1 MVKTM
6 KSDKLLKELK
16 VKRKVTYDEYVAYLK
31 GKSEDEIAGIYI
43 ELQVKLEELSRL
55 SPVLC
60 IGGSSLMG
68 LGFLESC
75 RDMDINLNDLWQV
88 INIIGASLSIAYL
101 MLVITNMIMLYLE
114 TNLNERFSL
123 LIVIKNLGQI
133 APSVLKIKRNV
144 VNRERRNKKCGTITL
159 IYLEI

>member
-16 VKRKVTYDEYVAYLK
+16 VKRKVTYDVYVAYLK

-114 TNLNERFSL
+114 TNLKRKI
-123 LIVIKNLGQI
+123 LIIDSYKKLG
-133 APSVLKIKRNV
+133 ANCPELFKD
-144 VNRERRNKKCGTITL
+144 
-159 IYLEI
+159 

>member
-31 GKSEDEIAGIYI
+31 GKSEDEISGIYI
-43 ELQVKLEELSRL
+43 ELQLKLEELNKL
-55 SPVLC
+55 SPLLC
-60 IGGSSLMG
+60 IGGSSLMS

-101 MLVITNMIMLYLE
+101 MLVITSMIMLYLE
-114 TNLNERFSL
+114 TNLKRKI
-123 LIVIKNLGQI
+123 LIIDSYKKLG
-133 APSVLKIKRNV
+133 ANCPEHFKD
-144 VNRERRNKKCGTITL
+144 
-159 IYLEI
+159 

>member
-31 GKSEDEIAGIYI
+31 GKNEDEIAGIYI

-101 MLVITNMIMLYLE
+101 MLVITNMIMLYIE
-114 TNLNERFSL
+114 TNLKRKILIIDSYKKLGANCPERF
-123 LIVIKNLGQI
+123 KD
-133 APSVLKIKRNV
+133 
-144 VNRERRNKKCGTITL
+144 
-159 IYLEI
+159 

>member
-43 ELQVKLEELSRL
+43 ELQLKLEEIKRL
-55 SPVLC
+55 SPQVW

-68 LGFLESC
+68 LGFLASC
-75 RDMDINLNDLWQV
+75 KDMDINLNDLWQV
-88 INIIGASLSIAYL
+88 INIICASLTVVYF
-101 MLVITNMIMLYLE
+101 MVFITSVFMLYLE
-114 TNLNERFSL
+114 ANLKRKI
-123 LIVIKNLGQI
+123 LIIDSYKKLG
-133 APSVLKIKRNV
+133 ANCPENFKD
-144 VNRERRNKKCGTITL
+144 
-159 IYLEI
+159 

>member
-43 ELQVKLEELSRL
+43 ELQLKLEQLSRL

-68 LGFLESC
+68 LEFLESC

-88 INIIGASLSIAYL
+88 INIIGASLSIVYL
-101 MLVITNMIMLYLE
+101 MLVITSMIMLYLE
-114 TNLNERFSL
+114 TNLKRKI
-123 LIVIKNLGQI
+123 LIIDSYKKLGAI
-133 APSVLKIKRNV
+133 CPEHFKD
-144 VNRERRNKKCGTITL
+144 
-159 IYLEI
+159 

>member
-1 MVKTM
+1 M
-6 KSDKLLKELK
+6 KSDKFSKELK

-68 LGFLESC
+68 LGFLASC
-75 RDMDINLNDLWQV
+75 KDMDINLNDFWQV
-88 INIIGASLSIAYL
+88 FNIICASLTVVYF
-101 MLVITNMIMLYLE
+101 MVFITSVFMLYLE
-114 TNLNERFSL
+114 TNLKRKILIIDSYKKLGANCPERF
-123 LIVIKNLGQI
+123 KD
-133 APSVLKIKRNV
+133 
-144 VNRERRNKKCGTITL
+144 
-159 IYLEI
+159 

>member
-43 ELQVKLEELSRL
+43 KLQLKLEELNRL

-68 LGFLESC
+68 LGFLASC
-75 RDMDINLNDLWQV
+75 KDMDISLNDLWQV
-88 INIIGASLSIAYL
+88 INIIGASFSIVYL
-101 MLVITNMIMLYLE
+101 MLLITRMIMLYLE
-114 TNLNERFSL
+114 TNLKRKI
-123 LIVIKNLGQI
+123 LIIDSYKKLG
-133 APSVLKIKRNV
+133 ANCPELFKD
-144 VNRERRNKKCGTITL
+144 
-159 IYLEI
+159 

>member
-1 MVKTM
+1 M
-6 KSDKLLKELK
+6 KSDKFSKELK

-43 ELQVKLEELSRL
+43 ELQLKLEEIKRL
-55 SPVLC
+55 SPQVW

-68 LGFLESC
+68 LGFLASC
-75 RDMDINLNDLWQV
+75 KDMDINLNDLWQV

-114 TNLNERFSL
+114 TNLKRKI
-123 LIVIKNLGQI
+123 LIIDSYKKLG
-133 APSVLKIKRNV
+133 ANCPELFKD
-144 VNRERRNKKCGTITL
+144 
-159 IYLEI
+159 

>member
-1 MVKTM
+1 M

-43 ELQVKLEELSRL
+43 ELQLKLEELNRL

-68 LGFLESC
+68 LGFLASC
-75 RDMDINLNDLWQV
+75 KDMDISLNDLWQV
-88 INIIGASLSIAYL
+88 INIIGASFSIVYL
-101 MLVITNMIMLYLE
+101 MLLITRMIMLYLE
-114 TNLNERFSL
+114 TNLKRKI
-123 LIVIKNLGQI
+123 LIIDSYKKLG
-133 APSVLKIKRNV
+133 ANCPELFKD
-144 VNRERRNKKCGTITL
+144 
-159 IYLEI
+159 

>member
-43 ELQVKLEELSRL
+43 ELQLKLEELNRL

-68 LGFLESC
+68 LGFLASC
-75 RDMDINLNDLWQV
+75 KDMDISLNDLWQV
-88 INIIGASLSIAYL
+88 INIIGASFSIVYL
-101 MLVITNMIMLYLE
+101 MLLITRMIMLYLE
-114 TNLNERFSL
+114 TNLKRKI
-123 LIVIKNLGQI
+123 LIIDSYKKLG
-133 APSVLKIKRNV
+133 ANCPELFKD
-144 VNRERRNKKCGTITL
+144 
-159 IYLEI
+159 